1 MNILGIILGAAI
13 VFGLLFVLGKTGGG
27 AFEDLDDGE
36 E

>member
-13 VFGLLFVLGKTGGG
+13 VFVLLFVLGRTGGG
-27 AFEDLDDGE
+27 VFEDHDDTE

>member
-13 VFGLLFVLGKTGGG
+13 VFVLLFVLGKTGGG

>member
-13 VFGLLFVLGKTGGG
+13 VFALLYILGKTGGG
-27 AFEDLDDGE
+27 AFEDHEDE